1 MQKKLFF
8 GKIKTK
14 PKPSLKLE
22 EKMKDI
28 AIVTGASSGI
38 GREFVR
44 QIDNSGYDEIWGIA
58 LGKEMLEQVK
68 NETNTP
74 MKVFDFDLTQD
85 ETFAKFVALLKK
97 EKPNVKLLIN
107 CSGFGK
113 FGRYDEIPVEQSANM
128 VDLNCKGYVRMT
140 EYTLPYI
147 HSGGRIIQIA
157 SVAGFQPVPYLSVYG
172 ATKAFVVSYSRA
184 LNEELR
190 SSGISITCVCPFWT
204 KTNFFSRAKDTK
216 STCEVVTKYTAMYDS
231 VDVVKRALRDAKKRK
246 QISIYGFK
254 ARMQC
259 RLSKLLPHKSIMR
272 FWIRQQKLNQKY
284 KNK

>member
-1 MQKKLFF
+1 
-8 GKIKTK
+8 
-14 PKPSLKLE
+14 
-22 EKMKDI
+22 MKNI

-44 QIDNSGYDEIWGIA
+44 QIDSVGFDEIWGIG
-58 LGKEMLEQVK
+58 LGKENLETVK
-68 NETNTP
+68 NETTTP
-74 MKVFDFDLTQD
+74 MRVFEFDLTKD
-85 ETFAKFVALLKK
+85 ESFEKYVALLKK
-97 EKPNVKLLIN
+97 DKPNVELLIN

-113 FGRYDEIPVEQSANM
+113 FGRYDEILVEQSANM

-147 HSGGRIIQIA
+147 KVGGRIIQVA

-190 SSGISITCVCPFWT
+190 SQGISITCVCPFWT

-216 STCEVVTKYTAMYDS
+216 STCEVVTKYVAMYES
-231 VDVVKRALRDAKKRK
+231 SDVVKRALKDAQKRK

-254 ARMQC
+254 ARSQC
-259 RLSKLLPHKSIMR
+259 RLSKLLPHKWIMR
-272 FWIRQQKLNQKY
+272 FWIRQQKLNKKY